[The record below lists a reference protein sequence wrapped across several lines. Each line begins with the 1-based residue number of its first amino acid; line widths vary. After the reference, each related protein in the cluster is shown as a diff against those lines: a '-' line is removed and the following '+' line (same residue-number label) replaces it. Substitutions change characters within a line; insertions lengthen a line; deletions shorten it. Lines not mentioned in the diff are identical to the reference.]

1 MGSALQNIDSSPT
14 VFALHGFLGSGQDFQ
29 PIAKDSAFQLIAP
42 NLFQGNDFDLSSFE
56 AVATK
61 IADQMKNT
69 SGKKIFVG
77 YSLCG
82 RIGLHILKLFPESF
96 DHYVFLSTHP
106 GLNSES
112 EKSERKAIDLLWSQ
126 KLHNLSW
133 PDFLA
138 AWNAQP
144 VFTDGSEPQR
154 HEATYNK
161 QQLEKA
167 FIYLSLGLQQN
178 MNDVLLKN
186 KSKISWV
193 VGDKDTKFVSIAE
206 DLKQK
211 KILESYSRIFSGH
224 RILFDSRTAELQELI
239 SKLL

>member
-1 MGSALQNIDSSPT
+1 MGSTLQNINSST
-14 VFALHGFLGSGQDFQ
+14 SVFALHGFLGSGQDFQ

-69 SGKKIFVG
+69 AGKKIFVG
-77 YSLCG
+77 YSLGG
-82 RIGLHILKLFPESF
+82 RIGLHLLKLFPESF

-106 GLNSES
+106 GLNSEN
-112 EKSERKAIDLLWSQ
+112 EMSERKANDLLWLQ
-126 KLHNLSW
+126 KLQKLPW
-133 PDFLA
+133 TDFLIE
-138 AWNAQP
+138 WNSQP
-144 VFTDGSEPQR
+144 VFVGSSEPQR
-154 HEATYNK
+154 VETDFNK
-161 QQLEKA
+161 NQLEKA
-167 FIYLSLGLQQN
+167 LSNLSLSQQQN
-178 MNDVLLKN
+178 MSDIILNH
-186 KSKISWV
+186 KSKITWV
-193 VGDKDTKFVSIAE
+193 VGAKDLKFVSLAE

-224 RILFDSRTAELQELI
+224 RILFDAQAEELQKLI